1 MIALHYALSDPMWV
15 ILCDMLCH
23 KIQVECDRSVK
34 KGVREGGMVE
44 YSMNVDLYL
53 YNYACTSILKYAK
66 YIHAVKWT
74 PPDLLGPFF
83 HDGAD

>member
-1 MIALHYALSDPMWV
+1 
-15 ILCDMLCH
+15 
-23 KIQVECDRSVK
+23 
-34 KGVREGGMVE
+34 MVE